1 MPKAPKRKAAE
12 TIKFGIEVPDAE
24 RTERRWGSLVVV
36 QGAEADLGTH
46 VVCDRPIVMGRD
58 PEVELPLRDGSA
70 SRRHCQV
77 ERDGNLGTYLLRDL
91 GSTNGTHVNG
101 KRVDGSVLL
110 AEGDKIFLGSSV
122 VKFTF
127 TDELDVEY
135 MAKLNG
141 MVSTDA
147 LTGLLARRKF
157 DAAFAAAADTA
168 RADGSPLACL
178 VMDMD
183 GLKRINDT
191 HGHEMGGYCIITVAQ
206 VMREVLGPHG
216 EICRYGGDEFV
227 SFLPGSDKSAGQRL
241 AEAVRDAVAHRAFV
255 KDGITVAPTLSIG
268 VSALGDDGDAPT
280 QLFTAADRAL
290 YKAKAAGKNQVVL
303 AEPA

>member
-12 TIKFGIEVPDAE
+12 TIKFGIEPEFDP
-24 RTERRWGSLVVV
+24 TSRRRGSLVVV

-77 ERDGNLGTYLLRDL
+77 ERDDANGSFLLRDL

-101 KRVDGSVLL
+101 KRVEGTWQLT
-110 AEGDKIFLGSSV
+110 EGDKIFLGASI
-122 VKFTF
+122 VKFTY

-135 MAKLNG
+135 MAKVDN

-147 LTGLLARRKF
+147 LTGLLSRRKF
-157 DAAFAAAADTA
+157 DAAFRAAIDTA
-168 RADGSPLACL
+168 RSEGAPLAVL

-191 HGHEMGGYCIITVAQ
+191 YGHEMGGHCIIQMAQ
-206 VMREVLGPHG
+206 AMREVLGSHG

-227 SFLPGSDKSAGQRL
+227 SFLPATDKVGARRL
-241 AEAVRDAVAHRAFV
+241 AEAVCAAVTGRNFS
-255 KDGITVAPTLSIG
+255 KDGVTVSPTLSIG
-268 VSALGDDGDAPT
+268 VSAQPDDGDT
-280 QLFTAADRAL
+280 YEQLFQAADRAL
-290 YKAKAAGKNQVVL
+290 YRAKAGGKNQVV
-303 AEPA
+303 PA

>member
-12 TIKFGIEVPDAE
+12 TIKFGIEPEFDP
-24 RTERRWGSLVVV
+24 TSRRRGSLVVV

-77 ERDGNLGTYLLRDL
+77 ERDDGNGTYLLRDL

-101 KRVDGSVLL
+101 KRVDGSIQLS
-110 AEGDKIFLGSSV
+110 EGDKIFLGSSI
-122 VKFTF
+122 VKFTY

-135 MAKLNG
+135 MARVDN

-147 LTGLLARRKF
+147 LTGLLSRRKF
-157 DAAFAAAADTA
+157 DAAFHAAVESA
-168 RADGSPLACL
+168 RAEGAPLAVL

-191 HGHEMGGYCIITVAQ
+191 HGHEMGGFCIIQMAQ
-206 VMREVLGPHG
+206 AMRDAIGSLG

-227 SFLPGSDKSAGQRL
+227 SFLPGHDKAAGRRI
-241 AEAVRDAVAHRAFV
+241 AEAVRDAVAKRDFS

-268 VSALGDDGDAPT
+268 VSALPDDGEASEP
-280 QLFTAADRAL
+280 LFQAADRAL
-290 YKAKAAGKNQVVL
+290 YRAKAAGKNQVVST
-303 AEPA
+303 

>member
-12 TIKFGIEVPDAE
+12 TIKFGIEPEFDP
-24 RTERRWGSLVVV
+24 TSRRRGSLVVV

-77 ERDGNLGTYLLRDL
+77 ERDDANGSFILRDL

-101 KRVDGSVLL
+101 KRVDGTWQLS
-110 AEGDKIFLGSSV
+110 EGDKIFLGASI
-122 VKFTF
+122 VKFTY

-135 MAKLNG
+135 MAKVDN

-147 LTGLLARRKF
+147 LTGLLSRRKF
-157 DAAFAAAADTA
+157 DAAFRAAAETA
-168 RADGSPLACL
+168 RGDGSPLSVL

-191 HGHEMGGYCIITVAQ
+191 HGHEMGGFCIIQVAQ
-206 VMREVLGPHG
+206 AMREVLAAHG

-227 SFLPGSDKSAGQRL
+227 SFLPGTDKAAARKL
-241 AEAVRDAVAHRAFV
+241 AEAVRDAVARRNFE
-255 KDGITVAPTLSIG
+255 KDGITVSPTLSIG
-268 VSALGDDGDAPT
+268 VSAQPDDGDT
-280 QLFTAADRAL
+280 YETLFQAADRAL
-290 YKAKAAGKNQVVL
+290 YRAKAAGKNQVV
-303 AEPA
+303 PA